1 MARGRFVPLHPAT
14 LRALVGAV
22 AAHARGGGA
31 LAADALLCL
40 VAVHVSPS
48 HNPPYRSINLVLFR

>member
-1 MARGRFVPLHPAT
+1 MARGRLVPLHPAT
-14 LRALVGAV
+14 LRALVGAA

-48 HNPPYRSINLVLFR
+48 HIPLTAQSI